1 MHLDIDYI
9 YLQEILREMT
19 VYIFFFPG
27 ALPVLLILILEIKY
41 SLFSNYTLWAS
52 PLQYLETKIANIL
65 IA

>member
-1 MHLDIDYI
+1 
-9 YLQEILREMT
+9 MT

-27 ALPVLLILILEIKY
+27 ALPVLLLLILEIKY
-41 SLFSNYTLWAS
+41 SLFSNYALWAS